1 MNLFKQFFFKSKQF
15 RMVYC
20 TQPNDAFEVK
30 YIEIRQVEENFVGKI
45 REKVEIPEK
54 KKNE

>member
-30 YIEIRQVEENFVGKI
+30 YIEIRQVEENFVGQI
-45 REKVEIPEK
+45 REEVEITEK